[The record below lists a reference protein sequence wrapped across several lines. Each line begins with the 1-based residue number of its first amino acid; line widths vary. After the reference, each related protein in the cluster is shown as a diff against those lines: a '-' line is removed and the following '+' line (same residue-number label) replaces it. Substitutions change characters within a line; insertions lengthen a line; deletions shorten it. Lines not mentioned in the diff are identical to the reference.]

1 MPATHSVQLGAG
13 WPPGLYDPAL
23 HTLHSDAVLAR
34 ELGLCVPAGQG
45 VESPEPAG
53 QKQPGAQGIGGE
65 DDVGGQNRPGGQDMQ
80 PPVPLMKKP
89 ERQPER
95 KMSTAL

>member
-1 MPATHSVQLGAG
+1 MPGTHSMQLGDG

-23 HTLHSDAVLAR
+23 HKLHSDALLAPVM
-34 ELGLCVPAGQG
+34 GLCVPAGQG
-45 VESPEPAG
+45 VESPERAG

-65 DDVGGQNRPGGQDMQ
+65 DDAGGQNRPGGQDMQ

-95 KMSTAL
+95 KMSTG

>member
-1 MPATHSVQLGAG
+1 MPAAHRVQSRAG

-23 HTLHSDAVLAR
+23 QTPHSVAPGF
-34 ELGLCVPAGQG
+34 GLWVPAGQG
-45 VESPEPAG
+45 VESPERAG

-65 DDVGGQNRPGGQDMQ
+65 DDAGGQNEPGGQDMQ
-80 PPVPLMKKP
+80 LPVPLMKKP

-95 KMSTAL
+95 KMSTALE